1 MWHLFVEFP
10 CLSRAVPKPG
20 MCLATAITS
29 FTFAF
34 VFEQFMDQLSGA
46 QRLTSS
52 CLWEAG
58 WTLSFWVVSFG
69 KTRVRGRKIIG
80 ANCARRTFPVSVP
93 QLQQEE
99 IEERVFRDGKL
110 RADQNRMQ

>member
-1 MWHLFVEFP
+1 MTFYAYSILFTHVERCGEVPEQGYIEHTDRRFNVDTLQTADEEFP

-46 QRLTSS
+46 QK
-52 CLWEAG
+52 
-58 WTLSFWVVSFG
+58 LSLPVIFG
-69 KTRVRGRKIIG
+69 KLGG
-80 ANCARRTFPVSVP
+80 H
-93 QLQQEE
+93 
-99 IEERVFRDGKL
+99 
-110 RADQNRMQ
+110 